1 GRSDFFGGRGLVQ
14 FRLHGERADSYSNA
28 HGCPPFLVSD
38 CRLLQHLPVFDVKS
52 PLVARRRIDA
62 MPVLLAIDIG
72 VKTGLALY
80 GHDGRLL
87 WYRSQNFGTAQ
98 RLRRGVRRVLDTLPH
113 LAWLVLEGGG
123 PLADLWRR
131 EATRRQI
138 PVRQISA
145 EVWRR
150 QFLYARERR
159 NGAQAKESATELARR
174 IIIWSGA
181 QRPTSL
187 RDDAAEAILIGLWG
201 TLDVGWLT
209 EFPDAVRR

>member
-1 GRSDFFGGRGLVQ
+1 
-14 FRLHGERADSYSNA
+14 
-28 HGCPPFLVSD
+28 
-38 CRLLQHLPVFDVKS
+38 VFYVK
-52 PLVARRRIDA
+52 PALAALRWIDA

-87 WYRSQNFGTAQ
+87 WYRSQNFGTAP
-98 RLRRGVRRVLDTLPH
+98 RLRRGVRRMLDALPH

-123 PLADLWRR
+123 PLADIWQR
-131 EATRRQI
+131 EAMRRHI

-145 EVWRR
+145 EAWRR
-150 QFLYARERR
+150 QFLYAREQRS
-159 NGAQAKESATELARR
+159 GAQAKERATELARR

-181 QRPTSL
+181 RRPTSL

-201 TLDVGWLT
+201 ALEVGWLAQI
-209 EFPDAVRR
+209 PAAMRR